1 VPGFDKSQNSLFEI
15 HARSTNHGLV
25 FVNLNAGEPESFDEM
40 TVSSLDAFSC
50 TSGLEAKS
58 SWVNGQTLTG
68 EFNWKVGSEWHI
80 KDLRDNLLNC

>member
-15 HARSTNHGLV
+15 HAHTTTRGLV

-40 TVSSLDAFSC
+40 IVSSLDAFSY
-50 TSGLEAKS
+50 TSGLEANS

-80 KDLRDNLLNC
+80 KDFKGNPLNC